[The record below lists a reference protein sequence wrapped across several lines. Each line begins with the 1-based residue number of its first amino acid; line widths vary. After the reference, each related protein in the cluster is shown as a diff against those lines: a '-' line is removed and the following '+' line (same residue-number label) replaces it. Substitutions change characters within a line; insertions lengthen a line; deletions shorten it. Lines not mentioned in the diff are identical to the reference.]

1 MKEESMKKVS
11 DVLDSYAYKNGKD
24 HIGNFNDWLAW
35 MCKWFDIHTILECE
49 SMSQVF
55 QRAQEEN
62 PMYFEAMSHWI
73 DVFNEGVTTHGAWD
87 SFGTIYEACYQ
98 SKSKAGALG
107 QFFTPANVSDLMAQ
121 IVGGNE
127 SKDENGVTT
136 YYDCACGSGRTLVSA
151 WKKCDQY
158 AKNFFMGGDLDGSS
172 VNMCALNFMINGMVG
187 AVERRNAL
195 TMEWYGGYV
204 VNACKVPFAN
214 NMCGLEYY
222 TEESQFDHAVRKLKH
237 MMKHWNVGS
246 FRPADAAVVETEQTS
261 EPVIAVEQSI
271 PQPTEK
277 LEPFTQLTLF

>member
-55 QRAQEEN
+55 QRAQQEN

-172 VNMCALNFMINGMVG
+172 VNGSNFSVGCGIDCSTATTGSDVCSVSTTAASAGRNEPTFQCFIMCFSLRTA
-187 AVERRNAL
+187 
-195 TMEWYGGYV
+195 
-204 VNACKVPFAN
+204 
-214 NMCGLEYY
+214 
-222 TEESQFDHAVRKLKH
+222 
-237 MMKHWNVGS
+237 
-246 FRPADAAVVETEQTS
+246 
-261 EPVIAVEQSI
+261 
-271 PQPTEK
+271 
-277 LEPFTQLTLF
+277 